1 MKALQEKDPSW
12 PSLMLK
18 LCATLKTADR
28 LMSCAD
34 TNAEQLLE
42 KVKALEGVLDR
53 SGHAVAE
60 IVEALQRSG
69 LANDGHGSQS
79 KSASK

>member
-1 MKALQEKDPSW
+1 
-12 PSLMLK
+12 
-18 LCATLKTADR
+18 
-28 LMSCAD
+28 MSCAD